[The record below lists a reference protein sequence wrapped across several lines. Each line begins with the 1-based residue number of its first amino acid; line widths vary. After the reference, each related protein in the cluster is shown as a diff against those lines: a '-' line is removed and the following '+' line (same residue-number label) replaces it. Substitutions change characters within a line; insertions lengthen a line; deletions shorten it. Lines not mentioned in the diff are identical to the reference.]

1 MLLKKR
7 QKPFSFVIAIAT
19 FAAIALCATNA
30 SAGTEDIL
38 YSFHPTLH
46 GQFPWGGLI
55 SDSAGNLYGV
65 TQYGGTYAYGT
76 VFMLS
81 PNSHGGWT
89 ETVLYSFKGQIGGAT
104 DGWYP
109 TGALTFDS
117 AGNLYGATTW
127 GGDSKEQVG
136 TIFKLTNTNGKWKES
151 IIWSFQQTNAK
162 DGFNPQGGLV
172 FDKAGN
178 LYGTTRYGGGYSQV
192 NCSFDGGCGIVFR
205 LSPKASDPWDET
217 ILYVFQGFSDG
228 QYPNDS
234 LAIDASGNL
243 YGTTSALYT
252 NYGGVFELTPGK
264 SGSWIETT
272 LYSFPGGANGFSPNG
287 GVIFD
292 QAGNLYGVTSGGGNG
307 TACSDYCGTVF
318 QLTPGANGEWS
329 EKILFSFNG
338 TDGEDPAGKLL
349 LDQQGNLYGT
359 TLDGG
364 TGGAFPG
371 SAGVV
376 FELTPGANGQWNE
389 SVLWNFTGGN
399 DGETPQYGVIAGPA
413 GQLYGT
419 NSNVS
424 VPGNGVVFELTAS
437 QGKWNETTIDN
448 FQPADGEIPQA
459 ALIAD
464 AAGDLYGV
472 TSRGG
477 TYGYGTVFKL
487 TNSAKG
493 WKETTLYNFPRGA
506 TAGPNQASNASTLIF
521 DSAGNL
527 YGETQ
532 YGGSAG
538 WGMVYEL
545 SPTPQG
551 EWTEKTLFTFK
562 GTKTGIY
569 PSGGLV
575 FDSEGNLYGTTGL
588 GGLDS
593 GNCDLDCGLVF
604 KLTPAQG
611 Q

>member
-551 EWTEKTLFTFK
+551 E
-562 GTKTGIY
+562 
-569 PSGGLV
+569 
-575 FDSEGNLYGTTGL
+575 
-588 GGLDS
+588 
-593 GNCDLDCGLVF
+593 
-604 KLTPAQG
+604 
-611 Q
+611 